1 MTYYDALE
9 KMRRAKN
16 GIVYN
21 DSFALSKCEGT
32 YTLVKIDKGGRK
44 RFMAVQS
51 IEEIGIID
59 GLEKVEFVPYSEF
72 EVAMFNFKIWLAC
85 H

>member
-21 DSFALSKCEGT
+21 DSFSLLKCEGT
-32 YTLVKIDKGGRK
+32 YTLVKIDRGRK

-51 IEEIGIID
+51 IDEIGIID
-59 GLEKVEFVPYSEF
+59 SLEKVEFVLYSEF